1 MKKVTIN
8 FILSL
13 VFVVALTI
21 LTVISAS
28 AYSDI
33 RTELKKTS
41 SDISADHDYYDE
53 IEDIS
58 GYALLAKNFGVLL
71 GAFGVAI
78 LLAVAIALGLY
89 AFLLFLFALIAKLV
103 YRPEGGRLMAYRILM
118 TIEYL
123 FQGGIAYFLGGTTI
137 DIISEGHL
145 TQNDITYCIVM
156 IILTLTTIGLIL
168 YSAVNTYSSKIKQA

>member
-8 FILSL
+8 FILSM

-21 LTVISAS
+21 LTVLSAS
-28 AYSDI
+28 AYSDMHAA
-33 RTELKKTS
+33 LKKTS

-53 IEDIS
+53 IEDVN
-58 GYALLAKNFGVLL
+58 GYALLVKNLGLFFGT
-71 GAFGVAI
+71 FGIVI

-89 AFLLFLFALIAKLV
+89 AFLLFLFALIARLV
-103 YRPEGGRLMAYRILM
+103 YRPEGGRLIAYRILM

-123 FQGGIAYFLGGTTI
+123 FQGGIAYVLGGTTI

-145 TQNDITYCIVM
+145 TQNDITSCIVM

-168 YSAVNTYSSKIKQA
+168 YSAVNTYSSRIKQA